1 MASSSR
7 EISSRAA
14 RSAPLP
20 VAREEEDAAA
30 AAARRGWP
38 RPPPWLLR
46 LLVRSLFLGS
56 QVFVAQLLLS
66 GEGDRLIAVQS
77 LIGAIGMT
85 AFTYFLPYVLL
96 IALAPV
102 PLGAGRLAWMTL
114 NIAAGLIVM
123 FAGLA
128 SSVEELYSSSSGFF
142 DGECRLEYTYS
153 PESPDDPCFLSGLPH
168 EAGR

>member
-1 MASSSR
+1 MTEEGTR
-7 EISSRAA
+7 PNIIRRAYDWVLSFA
-14 RSAPLP
+14 DSPYALP
-20 VAREEEDAAA
+20 A
-30 AAARRGWP
+30 
-38 RPPPWLLR
+38 
-46 LLVRSLFLGS
+46 LFLLALAES
-56 QVFVAQLLLS
+56 SFFPVPP
-66 GEGDRLIAVQS
+66 D
-77 LIGAIGMT
+77 
-85 AFTYFLPYVLL
+85 VLL

>member
-1 MASSSR
+1 MYPTRVLFKSCKA
-7 EISSRAA
+7 I
-14 RSAPLP
+14 P
-20 VAREEEDAAA
+20 VMLCGMCLGRTYGV
-30 AAARRGWP
+30 RK
-38 RPPPWLLR
+38 R
-46 LLVRSLFLGS
+46 LS
-56 QVFVAQLLLS
+56 
-66 GEGDRLIAVQS
+66 
-77 LIGAIGMT
+77 
-85 AFTYFLPYVLL
+85 VLL

>member
-1 MASSSR
+1 
-7 EISSRAA
+7 
-14 RSAPLP
+14 
-20 VAREEEDAAA
+20 
-30 AAARRGWP
+30 
-38 RPPPWLLR
+38 
-46 LLVRSLFLGS
+46 
-56 QVFVAQLLLS
+56 VFVAQLLLS

>member
-1 MASSSR
+1 MEEGELDAPAAST
-7 EISSRAA
+7 
-14 RSAPLP
+14 P
-20 VAREEEDAAA
+20 VTPAT
-30 AAARRGWP
+30 
-38 RPPPWLLR
+38 
-46 LLVRSLFLGS
+46 S
-56 QVFVAQLLLS
+56 Q
-66 GEGDRLIAVQS
+66 
-77 LIGAIGMT
+77 
-85 AFTYFLPYVLL
+85 Y
-96 IALAPV
+96 
-102 PLGAGRLAWMTL
+102 LGAGRLAWMTL